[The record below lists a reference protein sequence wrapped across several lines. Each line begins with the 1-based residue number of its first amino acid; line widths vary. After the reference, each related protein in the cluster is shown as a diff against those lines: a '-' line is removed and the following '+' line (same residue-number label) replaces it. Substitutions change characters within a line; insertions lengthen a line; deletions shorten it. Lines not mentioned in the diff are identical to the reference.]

1 MKIKTLLLLL
11 VSLLSLPGIAQ
22 NMGGIKGTVVSRTT
36 RATIDKVKV
45 TMMPGE
51 VTTTTD
57 GFGQFVFDNLGQG
70 EYTLV
75 FETPEYEVLNLPVR
89 VDKMIRE
96 V

>member
-1 MKIKTLLLLL
+1 MKLRTLLLLL

-57 GFGQFVFDNLGQG
+57 GSGQFVFDNL
-70 EYTLV
+70 T
-75 FETPEYEVLNLPVR
+75 R
-89 VDKMIRE
+89 
-96 V
+96 